1 MELCRRSADMPK
13 SASCAAGWCWDVQS
27 CLGLGKM
34 HAGGGSAAGRGFA
47 EPWPFP
53 GAWLCGTMAFS
64 RFDDKGSIGSG
75 SGPAIAPAGAIETQS
90 CAPVAADNTMLF
102 TRKRLSLLA
111 SPGDGPASV
120 RRYALTKLLEKKL
133 SSILVASTFDLWRMQ
148 MYCRVQHE
156 FCQQAIMQMSMHHQE
171 LVHSLEA
178 RIADW
183 ETGRR
188 LYPRV
193 EPSHQAA
200 GDVLYKEPAL
210 EGTMQAGAAYA
221 LPLRAQ
227 TGDESTLSVGLSE
240 LLDQGEAALNAANDR
255 VRHLETECITW
266 RLHNLELQKKLD
278 ESQAMCFELKTWAS
292 SHQALLQDHLG
303 SFLIDPSDTEEDA
316 HSEGEQVNSSNQLQ
330 ADAKRPQKRGLSP
343 PLSASVH
350 AYMCAEFGT
359 PQAAKQT
366 AKAVCQVWEE
376 LIQEQ
381 QVLEDFAVCQVSAER
396 PAATAAATEP
406 SKPKPTDN
414 ARPAVTE
421 APQILN
427 RQRQIFPR
435 NNSPL
440 ITRSPFNASTDIIVG
455 TPTKLLAA
463 MSASNAADGEDKE
476 NRANGQHV
484 VDAHSS
490 RSTAVLSVENYG
502 KTASPRYRQQLASPR
517 YRQPTASFLAKDL
530 RRAISSESSNPAFE
544 RRFSL

>member
-1 MELCRRSADMPK
+1 MELCRRTADMPK
-13 SASCAAGWCWDVQS
+13 TASCAAGWCWDVRS
-27 CLGLGKM
+27 CLGLGKL
-34 HAGGGSAAGRGFA
+34 HAGGSSAAGRGFA

-53 GAWLCGTMAFS
+53 GAWLCGAMAFS
-64 RFDDKGSIGSG
+64 RFDDEGSIGSG
-75 SGPAIAPAGAIETQS
+75 SGPLAAGAIETPS
-90 CAPVAADNTMLF
+90 FAPVAADNTMLF
-102 TRKRLSLLA
+102 TRKRLSLMA

-120 RRYALTKLLEKKL
+120 RRYALAKLLEKRL

-156 FCQQAIMQMSMHHQE
+156 FCQQAIVQMSMHHQE

-178 RIADW
+178 KIAEW

-193 EPSHQAA
+193 EPSHPRVEPSHQAA
-200 GDVLYKEPAL
+200 GDILYKEPAL
-210 EGTMQAGAAYA
+210 EGTMHAGAAYA

-266 RLHNLELQKKLD
+266 RLHNSELQKKLD
-278 ESQAMCFELKTWAS
+278 ESQAMCFELKNWAS
-292 SHQALLQDHLG
+292 SHQALLQDHLAP
-303 SFLIDPSDTEEDA
+303 FLIDQSDTQDA
-316 HSEGEQVNSSNQLQ
+316 HSEGEQGYSSNQLQ

-359 PQAAKQT
+359 PQAEKKIAN
-366 AKAVCQVWEE
+366 AVR
-376 LIQEQ
+376 
-381 QVLEDFAVCQVSAER
+381 QVLEER
-396 PAATAAATEP
+396 PAATTAVTEPPKPEPADNARPAATEP
-406 SKPKPTDN
+406 SQT
-414 ARPAVTE
+414 
-421 APQILN
+421 LN
-427 RQRQIFPR
+427 RQRQTFAC

-440 ITRSPFNASTDIIVG
+440 ITRSPFNVSTDSIVG

-463 MSASNAADGEDKE
+463 MSALNAVDGEDKE
-476 NRANGQHV
+476 NRANGQQMRILA
-484 VDAHSS
+484 VDVHSS

-502 KTASPRYRQQLASPR
+502 KTASPRYRQHLASPR
-517 YRQPTASFLAKDL
+517 YRQPTASFLAKDV

-544 RRFSL
+544 RRSSL

>member
-1 MELCRRSADMPK
+1 
-13 SASCAAGWCWDVQS
+13 
-27 CLGLGKM
+27 
-34 HAGGGSAAGRGFA
+34 
-47 EPWPFP
+47 
-53 GAWLCGTMAFS
+53 MAFS
-64 RFDDKGSIGSG
+64 RFHDEGSIGSG
-75 SGPAIAPAGAIETQS
+75 SRQLAAGAIEDTS
-90 CAPVAADNTMLF
+90 FAPVAADNTRLLL

-120 RRYALTKLLEKKL
+120 RRYALAKLLEKRL

-156 FCQQAIMQMSMHHQE
+156 FCQQAITQMSMHHQE

-178 RIADW
+178 RIAEW

-200 GDVLYKEPAL
+200 GDLLYKEPAL
-210 EGTMQAGAAYA
+210 EGTMQARAPYA

-255 VRHLETECITW
+255 VRDLETECITW
-266 RLHNLELQKKLD
+266 RLHNSELQKKLD
-278 ESQAMCFELKTWAS
+278 ESQAMCFELKNWAS
-292 SHQALLQDHLG
+292 SHQALLHEQMS
-303 SFLIDPSDTEEDA
+303 SFLIDPSEA

-330 ADAKRPQKRGLSP
+330 ADAKKPQKKGLSP

-350 AYMCAEFGT
+350 AYRCSEFGT

-366 AKAVCQVWEE
+366 ASLAVCP
-376 LIQEQ
+376 
-381 QVLEDFAVCQVSAER
+381 VLEER
-396 PAATAAATEP
+396 PAATTDATEPSNPKPTHNARPAATEP
-406 SKPKPTDN
+406 
-414 ARPAVTE
+414 
-421 APQILN
+421 PQTLN
-427 RQRQIFPR
+427 RQRQTFPR
-435 NNSPL
+435 HNSPL
-440 ITRSPFNASTDIIVG
+440 ITSSLFNVSTESVGG

-463 MSASNAADGEDKE
+463 MSASNAADEKDKE

-484 VDAHSS
+484 VDAHPSP
-490 RSTAVLSVENYG
+490 STAVLSRENYG

-530 RRAISSESSNPAFE
+530 RRAISSESSNLAFE